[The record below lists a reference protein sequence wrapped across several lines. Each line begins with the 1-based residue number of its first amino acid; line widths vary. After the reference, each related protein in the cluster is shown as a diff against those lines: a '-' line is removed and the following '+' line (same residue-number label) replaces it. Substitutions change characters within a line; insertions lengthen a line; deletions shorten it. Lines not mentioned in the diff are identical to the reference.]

1 MEFDYLDEDND
12 GIYTTGITTPP
23 VEGTFE
29 ILTAI
34 SYKYQKVPKIV
45 RLTTV
50 IDPEGYVYR
59 VEQDGAETRIK
70 NAKASLYLQTSE
82 NEYVLWPASEFNQE
96 NPQIT
101 TNNGKYSFLVPEG
114 TYYLAVEANNY
125 HSYQSNTFKVRE
137 GESIHENVELEVIQ
151 NWFDVVFGTKSLIV
165 ILIIAVLGLLIGVV
179 IVIIQNKN
187 RK

>member
-34 SYKYQKVPKIV
+34 SYKYQKTPKIV

-50 IDPEGYVYR
+50 IDPEGYVY
-59 VEQDGAETRIK
+59 ETTRKGIEARIP
-70 NAKASLYLQTSE
+70 NATVSLYFKTQTE
-82 NEYVLWPASEFNQE
+82 DYILWPASEFNQE

-114 TYYLAVEANNY
+114 TYYLKIEANDY
-125 HSYQSNTFKVRE
+125 HSYQSNNFEVRE
-137 GESIHENVELEVIQ
+137 GESIHEDVELEVIRS
-151 NWFDVVFGTKSLIV
+151 WFDVVFGTRMLMI
-165 ILIIAVLGLLIGVV
+165 ILIIVGLGLLIGVV